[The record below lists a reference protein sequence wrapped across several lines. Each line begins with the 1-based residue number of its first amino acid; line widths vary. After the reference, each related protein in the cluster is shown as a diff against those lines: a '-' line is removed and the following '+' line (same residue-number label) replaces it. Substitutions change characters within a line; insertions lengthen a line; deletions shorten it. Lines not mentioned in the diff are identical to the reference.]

1 MAQFDFAAVKNE
13 VIANVGTLVTE
24 TAKNE
29 LMGWFKNTA
38 LPYAEEVADAY
49 VKALKEQSATEAGWC
64 KVRAGIVLPTLIS
77 VAEFA
82 VEKTL
87 SVLEAAVKEDEEK
100 AAAEAPTDKP
110 AETVTI
116 A

>member
-29 LMGWFKNTA
+29 LLGWFQHTA

-49 VKALKEQSATEAGWC
+49 VKALNEQSATEAGWR
-64 KVRAGIVLPTLIS
+64 KVRDGIVLPTLIA

-87 SVLEAAVKEDEEK
+87 TVLEASVKEAEK
-100 AAAEAPTDKP
+100 PEEAPV
-110 AETVTI
+110 ETVTI

>member
-1 MAQFDFAAVKNE
+1 MAQFDFASVKNE
-13 VIANVGTLVTE
+13 IIANIGTLITE

-29 LMGWFKNTA
+29 LLGWFKNTA
-38 LPYAEEVADAY
+38 LPYAKEVADAY

-64 KVRAGIVLPTLIS
+64 KVRDGIVLPTLIA

-87 SVLEAAVKEDEEK
+87 SVLEASAK
-100 AAAEAPTDKP
+100 AAEKPAEAP

>member
-1 MAQFDFAAVKNE
+1 MAQFDFASVKNE
-13 VIANVGTLVTE
+13 VIANIGTLITE
-24 TAKNE
+24 TGKNE
-29 LMGWFKNTA
+29 LLGWFKNTA
-38 LPYAEEVADAY
+38 LPYAKEVADAY

-64 KVRAGIVLPTLIS
+64 KVRDGIVLPTLIA

-87 SVLEAAVKEDEEK
+87 SVLEASAK
-100 AAAEAPTDKP
+100 AAEKPAEAP

>member
-29 LMGWFKNTA
+29 LLGWFEHTA
-38 LPYAEEVADAY
+38 LP
-49 VKALKEQSATEAGWC
+49 S
-64 KVRAGIVLPTLIS
+64 LIS

-87 SVLEAAVKEDEEK
+87 TVLEASVKEAEK
-100 AAAEAPTDKP
+100 PEEAPV
-110 AETVTI
+110 ETVTI